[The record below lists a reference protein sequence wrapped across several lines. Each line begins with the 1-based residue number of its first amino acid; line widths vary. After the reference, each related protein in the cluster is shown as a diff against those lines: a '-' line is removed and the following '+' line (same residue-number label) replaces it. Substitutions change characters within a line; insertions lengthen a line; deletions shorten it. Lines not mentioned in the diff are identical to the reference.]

1 MARLRGGLLFAVSG
15 GVSHRG
21 HPGSK
26 ELERSSGEGRGQVKS
41 LLCVLLTGGMS
52 PAPRN
57 LTDKS
62 EWQAGSLPLTDAR
75 LPGCIDGSDWLEGE
89 PAAFDTGH
97 DETARL
103 YATNMGVTPSILGG
117 LDAGFPAAAI
127 PMGYTNLSL
136 FEKRAVIA
144 DGNLVRIWSQRYE
157 PQLQLSEAGFYAIS
171 EGSAR
176 VPLFLGLYPSIPH
189 AVRQAEVL
197 SSRMNGS
204 PVIVARL
211 LSEIGWH

>member
-1 MARLRGGLLFAVSG
+1 
-15 GVSHRG
+15 
-21 HPGSK
+21 
-26 ELERSSGEGRGQVKS
+26 
-41 LLCVLLTGGMS
+41 MS

-62 EWQAGSLPLTDAR
+62 EWQAESLPRINAK
-75 LPGCIDGSDWLEGE
+75 LPGCIYGSDWLEGE
-89 PAAFDTGH
+89 PAAFDPGH

-103 YATNMGVTPSILGG
+103 YATNMGVTPSILG
-117 LDAGFPAAAI
+117 DFDPRSPAAAI

-136 FEKRAVIA
+136 YEKRAIIA
-144 DGNLVRIWSQRYE
+144 DGRLVRIWSQRYE
-157 PQLQLSEAGFYAIS
+157 PQRELSRAGFYAIT
-171 EGSAR
+171 EGAR
-176 VPLFLGLYPSIPH
+176 VPLVLGLYPSIPH

>member
-1 MARLRGGLLFAVSG
+1 M
-15 GVSHRG
+15 
-21 HPGSK
+21 
-26 ELERSSGEGRGQVKS
+26 
-41 LLCVLLTGGMS
+41 LLTGGMTS
-52 PAPRN
+52 APRN

-62 EWQAGSLPLTDAR
+62 EWQAESLPLVEAK
-75 LPGCIDGSDWLEGE
+75 LPGCIFYSDWLEGE

-103 YATNMGVTPSILGG
+103 YATNTGITPSILGG
-117 LDAGFPAAAI
+117 FDPGLPAAAI

-157 PQLQLSEAGFYAIS
+157 PQRDLSRDGFYAIT
-171 EGSAR
+171 EGAR
-176 VPLFLGLYPSIPH
+176 VPLVLGLYPSIPH

>member
-1 MARLRGGLLFAVSG
+1 M
-15 GVSHRG
+15 
-21 HPGSK
+21 
-26 ELERSSGEGRGQVKS
+26 
-41 LLCVLLTGGMS
+41 T
-52 PAPRN
+52 PAPRT

-62 EWQAGSLPLTDAR
+62 EWQAEKLPLINAK
-75 LPGCIDGSDWLEGE
+75 LPGCIHGSNWLEGE

-117 LDAGFPAAAI
+117 FDPGLPAAAI

-136 FEKRAVIA
+136 FEKRAIIA

-157 PQLQLSEAGFYAIS
+157 PQRDLSRAGFYAVT
-171 EGSAR
+171 EGAR
-176 VPLFLGLYPSIPH
+176 VPLLLGLYPSIPH

>member
-1 MARLRGGLLFAVSG
+1 M
-15 GVSHRG
+15 
-21 HPGSK
+21 
-26 ELERSSGEGRGQVKS
+26 
-41 LLCVLLTGGMS
+41 LLTGGMT
-52 PAPRN
+52 PAPRT
-57 LTDKS
+57 LTDTS
-62 EWQAGSLPLTDAR
+62 EWQAESLPLIDAK
-75 LPGCIDGSDWLEGE
+75 LPGCIHGSNWLEGE
-89 PAAFDTGH
+89 PAAFDAGH

-117 LDAGFPAAAI
+117 FDPGLPAAAI

-144 DGNLVRIWSQRYE
+144 DGSLVRIWSQQYE
-157 PQLQLSEAGFYAIS
+157 PQRALRRAGFYAIT
-171 EGSAR
+171 EGAR
-176 VPLFLGLYPSIPH
+176 VPLVLGLYPSIPH

-211 LSEIGWH
+211 LTEITWH

>member
-1 MARLRGGLLFAVSG
+1 M
-15 GVSHRG
+15 
-21 HPGSK
+21 
-26 ELERSSGEGRGQVKS
+26 
-41 LLCVLLTGGMS
+41 T

-57 LTDKS
+57 LTDRS
-62 EWQAGSLPLTDAR
+62 EWQAESLPLIEAK
-75 LPGCIDGSDWLEGE
+75 LPGCIHGSNWLEGE

-117 LDAGFPAAAI
+117 FDPSLPAAAI

-136 FEKRAVIA
+136 FEKRAIIA
-144 DGNLVRIWSQRYE
+144 DGNLARIWSQRYE
-157 PQLQLSEAGFYAIS
+157 PQRELSTAGFYAIT
-171 EGSAR
+171 EGAG
-176 VPLFLGLYPSIPH
+176 VPLVLGLYPSIPH

-211 LSEIGWH
+211 LSKIGWH

>member
-1 MARLRGGLLFAVSG
+1 L
-15 GVSHRG
+15 
-21 HPGSK
+21 
-26 ELERSSGEGRGQVKS
+26 
-41 LLCVLLTGGMS
+41 
-52 PAPRN
+52 
-57 LTDKS
+57 
-62 EWQAGSLPLTDAR
+62 AGS
-75 LPGCIDGSDWLEGE
+75 
-89 PAAFDTGH
+89 
-97 DETARL
+97 
-103 YATNMGVTPSILGG
+103 TPV
-117 LDAGFPAAAI
+117 FP
-127 PMGYTNLSL
+127 PQQFPWGYTNLSL

-144 DGNLVRIWSQRYE
+144 DGNLVRIWSHRYE
-157 PQLQLSEAGFYAIS
+157 PQLQLSEAGFYAIT